1 MAQTA
6 PVTLAS
12 GTKVVFSVWLKMAS
26 GSVVGFPLYIIGN
39 SSGVIG
45 SSFPTVTTT
54 WQRFSVSG
62 TMGGSDT
69 TAAIQIGVGGP
80 GPISTSFY
88 VWGPQLETGTVET
101 QYIPTAAYS
110 VISTRPALY
119 PASSNGSWRRGAVT
133 SEAAFNLRSH
143 EMSLTA
149 IFDPDLGTFYFPGTT
164 IPIMQCIV
172 PGLFDSALVQVF
184 TAYWSPFSPANAQ
197 IQTNGVEIKFTGQIS
212 DVQQSGRSK
221 VEFTVTDMLF
231 LANLKTP
238 PKLIQASCR
247 HTLFDVN
254 CTLSPTGFTNNA
266 TVATGSTTQTILT
279 TASLGTG
286 VTNYQTGDFTQ
297 GYIVFTSGQNNGL
310 KFYIKSQ
317 LSDTEIFLAN
327 QVPFPLAIGDTF
339 TAVVGCNKTIAR
351 CTRFNNLINIGATP
365 FVPNPEI
372 AV

>member
-1 MAQTA
+1 MVDGSLAKASDSFSWLWLGTWRRRLLGEFGILSGSERKNTANLITPNGSTNVTMAQTA

-119 PASSNGSWRRGAVT
+119 PPRRTDPGA
-133 SEAAFNLRSH
+133 AAR
-143 EMSLTA
+143 
-149 IFDPDLGTFYFPGTT
+149 
-164 IPIMQCIV
+164 
-172 PGLFDSALVQVF
+172 
-184 TAYWSPFSPANAQ
+184 
-197 IQTNGVEIKFTGQIS
+197 
-212 DVQQSGRSK
+212 
-221 VEFTVTDMLF
+221 
-231 LANLKTP
+231 
-238 PKLIQASCR
+238 
-247 HTLFDVN
+247 
-254 CTLSPTGFTNNA
+254 
-266 TVATGSTTQTILT
+266 
-279 TASLGTG
+279 
-286 VTNYQTGDFTQ
+286 
-297 GYIVFTSGQNNGL
+297 
-310 KFYIKSQ
+310 
-317 LSDTEIFLAN
+317 
-327 QVPFPLAIGDTF
+327 
-339 TAVVGCNKTIAR
+339 
-351 CTRFNNLINIGATP
+351 
-365 FVPNPEI
+365 
-372 AV
+372 